1 MVARL
6 LFVWLVIQLVIA
18 AVAYG
23 GDTVPMP
30 ADGKDPLVGY
40 VRRDTVQRGILL
52 YREVYDLNGRKIA
65 IEESS
70 DAPERTKEK
79 AKASEAKKTRPQTG
93 GETVS
98 GSLLLSPAPSP
109 VQTFLYWGG
118 HWYQSDGT
126 QWRYHST
133 PVTARSVPQAHPTM
147 PVMYAQP
154 VPVVSSSW
162 PVGFQMGSMF
172 IGAEIVEQVGVTNGC
187 PPGG

>member
-98 GSLLLSPAPSP
+98 GSFTLSPAVSAPP
-109 VQTFLYWGG
+109 TYLYWGG

-133 PVTARSVPQAHPTM
+133 PATARSVPQAHPTYHSI
-147 PVMYAQP
+147 PITYVTSAENYN
-154 VPVVSSSW
+154 SSLSA
-162 PVGFQMGSMF
+162 GFQVGSTF
-172 IGAEIVEQVGVTNGC
+172 IGAVAGTRGST
-187 PPGG
+187 GSG